1 MPFFQLLA
9 MVLLI
14 NTYLLIN
21 LEVMGALLSVLV
33 IWVLTGVLVYMAIQR
48 IITKEYEV
56 DAEVMLI
63 TASGGLLI
71 NVL

>member
-1 MPFFQLLA
+1 
-9 MVLLI
+9 
-14 NTYLLIN
+14 
-21 LEVMGALLSVLV
+21 MGALLSVLV

-48 IITKEYEV
+48 IITKDYEV
-56 DAEVMLI
+56 NAQVMLI